1 MRSVTVTKILKL
13 FIIIPMV
20 FIILNGCA
28 AVVASTA
35 ATGVMVAQDRRT
47 TGTIVD
53 DKGIEF
59 KAMQA
64 VHRNLEHDEKS
75 RVSVVSYNNRVL
87 LLGQAP
93 NEQVKS
99 KIEETVKRVA
109 KVKQIHN
116 EMTVGKPAPLISRT
130 SDSYIT
136 TKIKSAMVFNKDFNP
151 TRTKVITENGIVYLL
166 GIVTPEEEEIAV
178 DIARHTKGVKKVVKI
193 FEYKDDEN
201 G

>member
-1 MRSVTVTKILKL
+1 MTYNLNYTKTLKIAILVPL
-13 FIIIPMV
+13 LLAM
-20 FIILNGCA
+20 LNGCA

-35 ATGVMVAQDRRT
+35 ATSVMVAQDRRS

-59 KAMQA
+59 KALQA
-64 VHRNLEHDEKS
+64 VHRSLNHDEKS
-75 RVSVVSYNNRVL
+75 RVSITSYNNRVL

-109 KVKQIHN
+109 NVKQLHN
-116 EMTVGKPAPLISRT
+116 EMTIGQPTPLLSRT
-130 SDSYIT
+130 TDSIIT
-136 TKIKSAMVFNKDFNP
+136 TKIKSAMVFNKEFNP
-151 TRTKVITENGIVYLL
+151 TRAKVITENGIVYLL
-166 GIVTPEEEEIAV
+166 GIVSPTEEEIAV

-193 FEYKDDEN
+193 FEYQDQS
-201 G
+201 

>member
-1 MRSVTVTKILKL
+1 MTYPVNYTNIFKVAV
-13 FIIIPMV
+13 IIPLV
-20 FIILNGCA
+20 LSILNGCA

-35 ATGVMVAQDRRT
+35 ATGVMVAQDRRS

-59 KAMQA
+59 KAVQA
-64 VHRNLEHDEKS
+64 VHRSLSHEEKS
-75 RVSVVSYNNRVL
+75 RVSVTSYNNRVL

-93 NEQVKS
+93 SEQVKS

-109 KVKQIHN
+109 NVKQLHN
-116 EMTVGKPAPLISRT
+116 EMTIGEPTPLLSRT
-130 SDSYIT
+130 TDSVIT
-136 TKIKSAMVFNKDFNP
+136 TKIKSAMVFNKSFNP
-151 TRTKVITENGIVYLL
+151 TRAKVITENGIVYLL
-166 GIVTPEEEEIAV
+166 GIVSPEEEEIAV

-193 FEYKDDEN
+193 FEYKDE